1 MIKTIKIFAGRSN
14 RPLAEKIARHL
25 SLPLCRAEVKNFSDG
40 ELSVQYNESIRGSDL
55 FIIQSTN
62 PPSDN
67 LMELLILIDAAK
79 RASASR
85 ITAVIPYYGYARQD
99 RKDQPRVSITAKLN
113 ANLITTAG
121 ADRVLTMDLHAPQIQ
136 GFFDIP
142 FDHLYSSIV
151 LTEHIRQMELENFVI
166 ASPDV
171 GGVKLARAYAQRL
184 HTDLVIC
191 DKRRPKPNEAE
202 IMNIIGEV
210 KGKNVLL
217 VDDMIDTAGTICQAA
232 EAMKKNGAEKIYAVC
247 THPIL
252 SGKAVERLENSHI
265 ERVIATDSV
274 LTNHAPCSK
283 LDVVSISG
291 IFAEAIKRIYDDS
304 SVTSLFDELKQ
315 SDK

>member
-151 LTEHIRQMELENFVI
+151 LTEHIRQMELENYVI

-252 SGKAVERLENSHI
+252 SGKAVERLENSQI

-283 LDVVSISG
+283 LDIVSISG
-291 IFAEAIKRIYDDS
+291 IFSEAIKRIYDDS